1 MLDAATP
8 APTAV
13 EADTGDEP
21 HGPSGT
27 RLPPTGSADRLLL
40 ALGSRLVY
48 SLATAI
54 GAAALSPLEYAFIC
68 RPTGGG
74 GATAAAAA
82 AHRGDARY
90 TYSASSRFPALPDF
104 GSDALGAAA
113 ALLHTLWARLPQ
125 LRTPISHA
133 VAVVALHVSALL
145 GVVEV
150 RVSRADVAGAV
161 AETFQVEVPEEVVQ
175 GRYCGVVLERLS
187 QPARVLAGEGGGSG
201 GAGAGHAGAAG
212 KLVAAVAHRLRGA
225 QLQRTDGIILGGVD
239 VDDFDVTLC

>member
-13 EADTGDEP
+13 EADTGDEH

-48 SLATAI
+48 SLATAV

-90 TYSASSRFPALPDF
+90 TYRATSRFPALPDF

-113 ALLHTLWARLPQ
+113 ALLHALWARLPQ

-133 VAVVALHVSALL
+133 ISVVALHVSALL

-187 QPARVLAGEGGGSG
+187 QPARAVAGGGGG
-201 GAGAGHAGAAG
+201 GAGAAGHAAAAG